1 MHIRQETVQLSILH
15 RQKGLDSLVI
25 IDAPAVLHG
34 DWMSKGLD
42 SLVIIDAPAVLHGDW
57 MSKRISVRIELFHFE
72 PTANAVGSIFYFI

>member
-1 MHIRQETVQLSILH
+1 MH

-25 IDAPAVLHG
+25 IDAPALLHG

-57 MSKRISVRIELFHFE
+57 MSAPAERPRFSRHH
-72 PTANAVGSIFYFI
+72 